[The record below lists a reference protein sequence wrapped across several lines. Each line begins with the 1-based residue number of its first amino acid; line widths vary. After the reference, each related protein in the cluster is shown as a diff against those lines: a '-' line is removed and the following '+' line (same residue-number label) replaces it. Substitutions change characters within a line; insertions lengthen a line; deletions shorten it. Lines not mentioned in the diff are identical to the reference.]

1 MDPNTCYSEYIFA
14 MNTGNVST
22 AKEKRREL
30 LEWLSRGG
38 FEPDWTPAD
47 KEWFMVQRFKG
58 LINLH

>member
-47 KEWFMVQRFKG
+47 KEWFMVQRFR
-58 LINLH
+58 